1 MTSDGRPLGFGR
13 LRTLFEAG
21 TLGGLADGQLLKRFA
36 ARDGAAAEAA
46 FALLVERHGAMVLRV
61 CRSILAD
68 SHAAD
73 DAFQASFLVLAQ
85 KAGSLR
91 ARDDIGPWLYQV
103 AYRVSSCARS
113 AAARRRRHELAAAE
127 ERAGATHVET
137 PEDVGPIVHEEVNA
151 LPDRYRA
158 AVVLCCLEGR
168 THAEAAR
175 RLGCPVGT
183 VESRLA
189 RGRERLRVRLA
200 RRGLSPSLIPVAA
213 PFQAPLPVTL
223 VDTTVGLASMLAA
236 GRAEGAAVVL
246 LKQVLGEML
255 MTRLKLSLAAL
266 GSVAVLSAAVLTL
279 QPKGVAGPP
288 ESKVEIKPPEAVAAV
303 EQPEG
308 ESVRL
313 PKRLDFGPLRVGAQA
328 DGGATLILDERDE
341 WGELDVKV
349 TPPGFLRVREVQ
361 VRERSYGEKKTRF
374 VNLRL
379 AADTRRS
386 GDFDGLVRVDHGGR
400 RFEFP
405 ASAKVLP
412 ARDDLTRVL
421 FVTSSFGAASTK
433 AEYYRPWFELIKS
446 ANLDVSYL
454 DPALGGLVGDDDWGF
469 DREGRAV
476 APAWLR
482 RFDVVLLADGGPIH
496 LFNHRDDAI
505 LQSYVRNGGRLV
517 VAASAFMSGSTTK
530 ANDILKPFGLQMTEE
545 DISNPRSATAPR
557 SGPAPVTVKVRPGDM
572 DPLLNGVGSIVV
584 GRRTPIRLA
593 DDGRARILL
602 REPRDEKLGFAAVS
616 RDGGEVVVLGPSLIL
631 GWLGEKEAGADN
643 AAFLRNLLRR
653 PKGR

>member
-1 MTSDGRPLGFGR
+1 MTSEERPLGFGR

-68 SHAAD
+68 THAAD

-113 AAARRRRHELAAAE
+113 AAARRRRHEQAAAE
-127 ERAGATHVET
+127 KRAGATRAET

-213 PFQAPLPVTL
+213 PFQAPLPVAL
-223 VDTTVGLASMLAA
+223 VDSTVGLASMLAA

-246 LKQVLGEML
+246 LKQVLGDML

-288 ESKVEIKPPEAVAAV
+288 EPKAEIKAPEAVAAV
-303 EQPEG
+303 EQAP
-308 ESVRL
+308 
-313 PKRLDFGPLRVGAQA
+313 DGPLRVPKELNFGTLRVGALA
-328 DGGATLILDERDE
+328 DGGATLILNETNE
-341 WGELDVKV
+341 SGKLNVEVNPPSFLKV
-349 TPPGFLRVREVQ
+349 RGVQ
-361 VRERSYGEKKTRF
+361 IRQQTRLGKKTRL
-374 VNLRL
+374 VELRL
-379 AADTRRS
+379 AVDTSRP
-386 GDFDGLVRVDHGGR
+386 GDFKGTVHIDYDGR

-405 ASAKVLP
+405 ATVSVLPEEKDLTKVLFITP
-412 ARDDLTRVL
+412 
-421 FVTSSFGAASTK
+421 SFGSAADDR
-433 AEYYRPWFELIKS
+433 EYFQPWFDLIKS

-454 DPALGGLVGDDDWGF
+454 DPTLEGLP
-469 DREGRAV
+469 DRGRVEYDRDAR
-476 APAWLR
+476 PIPPEWLK
-482 RFDVVLLADGGPIH
+482 RFDVVLLADGGPVYVQGP
-496 LFNHRDDAI
+496 DSEI
-505 LQSYVRNGGRLV
+505 LRSYVRGGGRLV
-517 VAASAFMSGSTTK
+517 IGASAFMLGSVPK
-530 ANDILKPFGLQMTEE
+530 MNDLLEPFGLQITDRDVVE
-545 DISNPRSATAPR
+545 RSDP
-557 SGPAPVTVKVRPGDM
+557 SGPNWVPITVKAAPDASDPFLKNVNTIVFSRMTPVR
-572 DPLLNGVGSIVV
+572 VK
-584 GRRTPIRLA
+584 
-593 DDGRARILL
+593 DDGRARILIHD
-602 REPRDEKLGFAAVS
+602 PHDKDLGFAAVS
-616 RDGGEVVVLGPSLIL
+616 RDGGEVIVLGPSLL
-631 GWLGEKEAGADN
+631 LNWLGENQAGTDN
-643 AAFLRNLLRR
+643 VAFLGNLLRR